1 MRTRARLALLPLAA
15 AMLIGVAAGPA
26 TAATTTVTLDS
37 GHVDVI
43 GIAFEDNQFNVHVHD
58 EGTDTEYAPSQVR
71 LAVKPEAR
79 TEVPNDPAY
88 AFLGTPGSP
97 VWVLPQ
103 VEDARLLWPG
113 IATEEIQPGVF
124 VNDTLTVKV
133 ECVSGPAGFSI
144 FTTDPVGAPTVL
156 VDSGNGL
163 PDSISVPAASHLH
176 ANWAF
181 EAAGSYTITVRVS
194 GTLAATGQKVTSAL
208 ATYRF
213 KVIA

>member
-1 MRTRARLALLPLAA
+1 MRTKARLALLPLTA
-15 AMLIGVAAGPA
+15 AMLMSVVAGPA
-26 TAATTTVTLDS
+26 TAATPVTLDS
-37 GHVDVI
+37 GHVDVF
-43 GIAFEDNQFNVHVHD
+43 GIAFEDGQFDLHVHD
-58 EGTDTEYAPSQVR
+58 ETNDVEYAPSQVR

-88 AFLGTPGSP
+88 AFLGAPGSP

-103 VEDARLLWPG
+103 VEDPQLLWPG
-113 IATEEIQPGVF
+113 IATEEVEPGIF
-124 VNDTLTVKV
+124 VNDALTLKV

-144 FTTDPVGAPTVL
+144 FTTDPVGAPSVL

-163 PDSISVPAASHLH
+163 PDSVAVTAANHLH

-181 EAAGSYTITVRVS
+181 EAAGSYTINVRVS
-194 GTLAATGQKVTSAL
+194 GTLAATGQKITSAP

-213 KVIA
+213 KVTA

>member
-1 MRTRARLALLPLAA
+1 VRTRARLALLPLAA

-26 TAATTTVTLDS
+26 TAATTITLDS

-43 GIAFEDNQFNVHVHD
+43 GIAFEDNQFDVHVHD

-71 LAVKPEAR
+71 IAVKPEAR

-88 AFLGTPGSP
+88 AFLGAAGSP

-103 VEDARLLWPG
+103 VEDPQLLWPG

-124 VNDTLTVKV
+124 VNDTLTVRI

-163 PDSISVPAASHLH
+163 PDSVSVPAASHLH

-181 EAAGSYTITVRVS
+181 EAAGNYAITVRVS

>member
-15 AMLIGVAAGPA
+15 AMLIGAAAGPA
-26 TAATTTVTLDS
+26 TAATPVTLDS

-43 GIAFEDNQFNVHVHD
+43 GIAFEDNQFHLHVHD
-58 EGTDTEYAPSQVR
+58 EGTDTEYEPSQVR

-79 TEVPNDPAY
+79 TEVPDDPAY
-88 AFLGTPGSP
+88 AFLGAPGRP

-103 VEDARLLWPG
+103 VEDPRLLWPG
-113 IATEEIQPGVF
+113 IATEEVQPGVF
-124 VNDTLTVKV
+124 VDDSLNLKV

-163 PDSISVPAASHLH
+163 PDSVTVSAASHLH

-181 EAAGSYTITVRVS
+181 EAAGNYAITVRVS
-194 GTLAATGQKVTSAL
+194 GTLAATGQKITSAP

>member
-15 AMLIGVAAGPA
+15 AMLIGGAGPA
-26 TAATTTVTLDS
+26 TAATTITLDS

-43 GIAFEDNQFNVHVHD
+43 GIAFEDNQFHVHVHD
-58 EGTDTEYAPSQVR
+58 EGTDTEYEPSQVR
-71 LAVKPEAR
+71 FAVKPAAR

-88 AFLGTPGSP
+88 AFLGAPGKP

-103 VEDARLLWPG
+103 VEDPQLLWPG
-113 IATEEIQPGVF
+113 IASEEVQSGVF
-124 VNDTLTVKV
+124 ANDSLTVKI
-133 ECVSGPAGFSI
+133 ECVSGPADFSI

-163 PDSISVPAASHLH
+163 PDSVTLPAASHLH

-181 EAAGSYTITVRVS
+181 EAAGNYAITVRVS
-194 GTLAATGQKVTSAL
+194 GTLAATGKKVTSAP

>member
-103 VEDARLLWPG
+103 VEDARLDL
-113 IATEEIQPGVF
+113 F